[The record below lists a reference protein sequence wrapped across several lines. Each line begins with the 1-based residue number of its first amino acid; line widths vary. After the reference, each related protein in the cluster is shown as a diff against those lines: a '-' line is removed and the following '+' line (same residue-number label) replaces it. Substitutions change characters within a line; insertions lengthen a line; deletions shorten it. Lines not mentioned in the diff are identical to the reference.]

1 MFKCFSKCSLAN
13 LIIKNNLSILIS
25 SPILKRNGAHLIG
38 KRMFVKNKSIVHNC
52 LEHAKELLKHHQFA
66 SSFEQ

>member
-1 MFKCFSKCSLAN
+1 M
-13 LIIKNNLSILIS
+13 LIYC
-25 SPILKRNGAHLIG
+25 PILKRNGAHLIG
-38 KRMFVKNKSIVHNC
+38 KRMFDKNKSIVHNC